1 MELLSDSHLQKKE
14 NSHDIFQNRLLTC
27 LAKLNENMVN
37 MAQSVSTLQSTLI
50 EWVDTQKK
58 PLSKSISS
66 ESNSDEPLLNESNPT
81 SRSLPMSVMALNGIE
96 NEKKEPVS

>member
-14 NSHDIFQNRLLTC
+14 NSHDIFQNCLLTC

-37 MAQSVSTLQSTLI
+37 MAQSVSTFQSTLI
-50 EWVDTQKK
+50 EWVDTQKG
-58 PLSKSISS
+58 PPSKSISS
-66 ESNSDEPLLNESNPT
+66 QLNSDEPLLNESNPA
-81 SRSLPMSVMALNGIE
+81 SQCLPMSVMALNGIE